1 MNRFVALALPFVL
14 TACMGNHHVSEIR
27 ANAGGEPA
35 SSPLMRV
42 ISAQDDALSAA
53 FNAHDLDALMAMFSA
68 DLEFYHDEGGLQRY
82 ADVRRGFAGLF
93 DQGNDIQRELVPGS
107 LKVFPVKGYGAIEVG
122 SHRFCHTENG
132 AKDCGTFEFVQ
143 IWHQVG
149 HQWMITRVASYG
161 H

>member
-1 MNRFVALALPFVL
+1 MNRFVALAVTLVL
-14 TACMGNHHVSEIR
+14 TACAGKHRAETSP

-35 SSPLMRV
+35 ASPLMLA
-42 ISAQDDALSAA
+42 ISAQDEALSAA
-53 FNAHDLDALMAMFSA
+53 FNAHDLDALMALFAA

-82 ADVRRGFAGLF
+82 ADVKRGFQGLF

-107 LKVFPVKGYGAIEVG
+107 LRVFPIRGYGAIELG

-132 AKDCGTFEFVQ
+132 KKDCGTFEFVQ
-143 IWHQVG
+143 VWHRLDQR
-149 HQWMITRVASYG
+149 WTITRVVSYG